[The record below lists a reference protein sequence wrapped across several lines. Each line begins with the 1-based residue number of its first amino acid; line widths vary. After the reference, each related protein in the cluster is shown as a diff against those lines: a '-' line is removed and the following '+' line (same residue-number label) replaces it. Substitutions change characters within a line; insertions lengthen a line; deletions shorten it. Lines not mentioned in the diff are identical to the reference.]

1 MRYKNYLDNCKNEE
15 EVVAYFGEARL
26 VRRLDCKFELRGG
39 SDDDRA
45 KAREWMSK
53 FMNGGKP
60 PTGH

>member
-1 MRYKNYLDNCKNEE
+1 MRYNDYLDNCKNEE

-26 VRRLDCKFELRGG
+26 VRRLDCRFELRGG

-45 KAREWMSK
+45 EAREWMSK